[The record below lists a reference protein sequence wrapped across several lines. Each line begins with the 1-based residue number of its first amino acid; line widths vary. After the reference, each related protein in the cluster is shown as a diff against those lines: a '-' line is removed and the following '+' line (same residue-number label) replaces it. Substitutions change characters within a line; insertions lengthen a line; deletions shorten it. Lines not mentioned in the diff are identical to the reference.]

1 MKGNEILALLDEP
14 ACEHNHKQKSGCSAP
29 KPGATAGGCAFDG
42 AQITLLPLADVA
54 HLVHGPIGC
63 AGSSWDNRGSQSSG
77 PAINRLGFTTDL
89 NEQDVIM
96 GRGERRLFHAVRHIV
111 ERYDPAAVFIYN
123 TCVPAMEGDDIDA
136 VCRAASVAVGVPVI
150 AVDAAGFYGSKNL
163 GNRLAG
169 EVMAKQV
176 IGTREPAPWPDDAP
190 FSPAQRHD
198 IGLIGEFNIAGEFWH
213 VQPLLDE
220 LGIRVLGNLSGDGR
234 FAEIQTMHRAQ
245 LNMLVCSR
253 ALINVARTLEQ
264 RYGTPWFEGSFY
276 GVRAMSDALRQIA
289 AMLND
294 PDLSLRTEALI
305 AREEALAQKALAPYR
320 TRLQGRKALL
330 YTGGVKSWS
339 VVSALQDLGMTVVAT
354 GTRKSTEEDKQRI
367 RELMGEDAI
376 MLDEG
381 NARTLLDVAYRYG
394 ADLMIAG
401 GRNMYTAYK
410 ARLPFLDINQEREHA
425 YAGYRGIVTLAE
437 QLCLTLESPIWAQTH
452 QRAPWHKG
460 ESDGSG
466 YS

>member
-14 ACEHNHKQKSGCSAP
+14 ACEHNHKQKTGCSAP

-77 PAINRLGFTTDL
+77 PRLNRLGFTTDL

-136 VCRAASVAVGVPVI
+136 VCRAATVAVGVPVI
-150 AVDAAGFYGSKNL
+150 AVDAAGFYGSKNF

-169 EVMAKQV
+169 EVMLKQV
-176 IGTREPAPWPDDAP
+176 IGTREPAPWPEN
-190 FSPAQRHD
+190 SPIPVSHRHD

-213 VQPLLDE
+213 VHPLLDE

-234 FAEIQTMHRAQ
+234 FAEIQTLHRAQ
-245 LNMLVCSR
+245 VNMLVCSR
-253 ALINVARTLEQ
+253 ALINVARSLEQ

-276 GVRAMSDALRQIA
+276 GVRAMSDALRQLA
-289 AMLND
+289 ALLQD
-294 PDLSLRTEALI
+294 DALTQRTEALI
-305 AREEALAQKALAPYR
+305 AREEAAAEKALAPYR
-320 TRLQGRKALL
+320 ARLKGRKALL

-354 GTRKSTEEDKQRI
+354 GTRKSTQEDKARI
-367 RELMGEDAI
+367 RELMGDDAV

-394 ADLMIAG
+394 ADMMIAG

-410 ARLPFLDINQEREHA
+410 ARMPFLDINQEREHA
-425 YAGYRGIVTLAE
+425 YAGYSGIVTLAE
-437 QLCLTLESPIWAQTH
+437 QICLTLESPIWPQTH
-452 QRAPWHKG
+452 QSAPWR
-460 ESDGSG
+460 
-466 YS
+466 

>member
-123 TCVPAMEGDDIDA
+123 TCVPAMEGDDIEA

-176 IGTREPAPWPDDAP
+176 IGTREPAPWRDDTA
-190 FSPAQRHD
+190 FSHAQRHD

-245 LNMLVCSR
+245 VNMLVCSR

-276 GVRAMSDALRQIA
+276 GVRAMSDALRQLA
-289 AMLND
+289 AMLDD
-294 PDLSLRTEALI
+294 PDLIQRTETVI
-305 AREEALAQKALAPYR
+305 AREEATAQQALAPYR
-320 TRLQGRKALL
+320 ARLQGRKVLL

-367 RELMGEDAI
+367 RELMGDDAI

-452 QRAPWHKG
+452 QRAPWH
-460 ESDGSG
+460 
-466 YS
+466 

>member
-1 MKGNEILALLDEP
+1 
-14 ACEHNHKQKSGCSAP
+14 
-29 KPGATAGGCAFDG
+29 
-42 AQITLLPLADVA
+42 
-54 HLVHGPIGC
+54 
-63 AGSSWDNRGSQSSG
+63 
-77 PAINRLGFTTDL
+77 
-89 NEQDVIM
+89 M

-111 ERYDPAAVFIYN
+111 ERYDPAAVFVYN

-136 VCRAASVAVGVPVI
+136 VCRAATVAVGVPVI
-150 AVDAAGFYGSKNL
+150 AVDAAGFYGSKNF

-169 EVMAKQV
+169 EVMLKQV
-176 IGTREPAPWPDDAP
+176 IGTREPAPWPES
-190 FSPAQRHD
+190 SPIPVAQRHD

-213 VQPLLDE
+213 VHPLLDE

-245 LNMLVCSR
+245 ANMLVCSR
-253 ALINVARTLEQ
+253 ALINVARSLEQ

-276 GVRAMSDALRQIA
+276 GVRAMSDALRQLA
-289 AMLND
+289 ALLQDDALMQ
-294 PDLSLRTEALI
+294 RTEALI
-305 AREEALAQKALAPYR
+305 AREEAAAEKTLAPFR
-320 TRLQGRKALL
+320 ARLKGRKALL

-354 GTRKSTEEDKQRI
+354 GTRKSTQEDKARI
-367 RELMGEDAI
+367 RELMGDDAV

-394 ADLMIAG
+394 ADMMIAG

-410 ARLPFLDINQEREHA
+410 ARMPFLDINQEREHA

-437 QLCLTLESPIWAQTH
+437 NICLTLESPVWPQTH
-452 QRAPWHKG
+452 QTAPWR
-460 ESDGSG
+460 
-466 YS
+466 

>member
-123 TCVPAMEGDDIDA
+123 TCVPAMEGDDIEA

-169 EVMAKQV
+169 EVMVKQV
-176 IGTREPAPWPDDAP
+176 IGTREPAPWRDDTP

-245 LNMLVCSR
+245 VNMLVCSR

-276 GVRAMSDALRQIA
+276 GVRAMSDALRQLA
-289 AMLND
+289 GMLDD
-294 PDLSLRTEALI
+294 PDLMQRTETVI
-305 AREEALAQKALAPYR
+305 AREEATAQQALAPYR
-320 TRLQGRKALL
+320 ERLQGRKVLL

-339 VVSALQDLGMTVVAT
+339 VVSALQDLGMIVVAT

-367 RELMGEDAI
+367 RELMGDDAI

-452 QRAPWHKG
+452 QRAPWH
-460 ESDGSG
+460 
-466 YS
+466 

>member
-1 MKGNEILALLDEP
+1 MKGNDILALLDEP
-14 ACEHNHKQKSGCSAP
+14 ACEHNHKQKTGCSAP

-77 PAINRLGFTTDL
+77 PRLNRLGFTTDL

-111 ERYDPAAVFIYN
+111 ERYDPAAVFVYN

-136 VCRAASVAVGVPVI
+136 VCRAATVAVGVPVI
-150 AVDAAGFYGSKNL
+150 AVDAAGFYGSKNF

-169 EVMAKQV
+169 EVMLKQV
-176 IGTREPAPWPDDAP
+176 IGTREPAPWPES
-190 FSPAQRHD
+190 SPIPVAQRHD

-213 VQPLLDE
+213 VHPLLDE

-234 FAEIQTMHRAQ
+234 FAEIQTLHRAQ
-245 LNMLVCSR
+245 ANMLVCSR
-253 ALINVARTLEQ
+253 ALINVARSLEQ

-276 GVRAMSDALRQIA
+276 GVRAMSDALRQLA
-289 AMLND
+289 ALLQD
-294 PDLSLRTEALI
+294 DSLMQRTETLI
-305 AREEALAQKALAPYR
+305 VREEAAAEKALAPYR
-320 TRLQGRKALL
+320 ARLKGRKALL

-354 GTRKSTEEDKQRI
+354 GTRKSTQEDKARI
-367 RELMGEDAI
+367 RELMGDDAV

-394 ADLMIAG
+394 ADMMIAG

-410 ARLPFLDINQEREHA
+410 ARIPFLDINQEREHA

-437 QLCLTLESPIWAQTH
+437 QICLTLESPVWPQTH
-452 QRAPWHKG
+452 LSAPWR
-460 ESDGSG
+460 
-466 YS
+466 

>member
-136 VCRAASVAVGVPVI
+136 VCRAASAAVGVPVI

-190 FSPAQRHD
+190 FSPAQRYD

-452 QRAPWHKG
+452 QRAPWH
-460 ESDGSG
+460 
-466 YS
+466 